1 MISLALDPSLALV
14 LGTFYVERL
23 TGTQLFDKLTQL
35 NSGIL
40 FPAFLTGLLVVLRR
54 GDKEERAKNP

>member
-23 TGTQLFDKLTQL
+23 TGTQLLDKLPQL
-35 NSGIL
+35 NSRIFL
-40 FPAFLTGLLVVLRR
+40 PAFLASLLIVLRR
-54 GDKEERAKNP
+54 GDKEERAKIP